1 MKPEH
6 LYQGLKELAAKIGI
20 QISEQRLSAMG
31 FKAKSG
37 LCIIKGQRIMFLDK
51 QLSIHIRNSILA
63 DVLNDLPHESVYAA
77 PAVRDFLMK
86 RRTV

>member
-6 LYQGLKELAAKIGI
+6 LYQGLKDLAARIGI
-20 QISEQRLSAMG
+20 EVSEQRLSAQG

-37 LCIIKGQRIMFLDK
+37 LCIVKGRRVMFLDK
-51 QLSIHIRNSILA
+51 QLSIHTRNSILA
-63 DVLNDLPHESVYAA
+63 DILNDLPHESVHTA

-86 RRTV
+86 HR